1 MKTFMRCVA
10 LLGVAIT
17 VLQPACQQNDAPA
30 GDDARAVGTLLPAPL
45 VGDEDLAIVPGV
57 DTVLSDAPTGDPG
70 LNDVPVG
77 DAPGAVEKN
86 KTKEKEVLVIGKK
99 LKAGMPLD
107 AALSLLGPPKSI
119 KINRGTEPEVDSIS
133 IEYLNHGL
141 KIHALTKENRVEEL
155 EVLPTFSGEFSSG
168 MKIGTEI
175 TDIMKMLG
183 TPVSK
188 DASIIEY
195 PEMRMYFFLKNDTL
209 VSARLFARNSKLLDY
224 KLLKQ

>member
-1 MKTFMRCVA
+1 MRCVA

-57 DTVLSDAPTGDPG
+57 DTVLSDAP
-70 LNDVPVG
+70 
-77 DAPGAVEKN
+77 PGAVEKN

-155 EVLPTFSGEFSSG
+155 EMLPTFSGEFSSG